1 MTYSSAREICFE
13 LKPMLFDSEIKFLE
27 FVFEDK
33 LYFKLRIRI
42 QTQQIERIF
51 TSVEFELMDEQIFK
65 LIVEQTIKKTLN
77 QK

>member
-27 FVFEDK
+27 FALEDK
-33 LYFKLRIRI
+33 LYFKLKVRI
-42 QTQQIERIF
+42 QTQQTERIF
-51 TSVEFELMDEQIFK
+51 TSVEFELMNEQIFK

>member
-27 FVFEDK
+27 FALEDK
-33 LYFKLRIRI
+33 LYFKLKVRI

-51 TSVEFELMDEQIFK
+51 TSVEFELMNEQIFK
-65 LIVEQTIKKTLN
+65 LIVEETIQKTLN